1 MHCILVFFL
10 ARIIV
15 VRFLNQH
22 NIDTRMMN
30 RDNQYCYDKR
40 SLHFYGNFHLS
51 HNPPENAT
59 PSNWRD
65 EIADKIR
72 KNITSLPKYAF
83 GIKKRQNDTNSSIRY
98 ELISIISSEILKY
111 YNIR

>member
-30 RDNQYCYDKR
+30 KDNQYCYDKR
-40 SLHFYGNFHLS
+40 NLHFYGNFHLS

-83 GIKKRQNDTNSSIRY
+83 GIKKRQNQ
-98 ELISIISSEILKY
+98 LISIISSEILKY

>member
-1 MHCILVFFL
+1 VH
-10 ARIIV
+10 
-15 VRFLNQH
+15 
-22 NIDTRMMN
+22 
-30 RDNQYCYDKR
+30 CYDKR
-40 SLHFYGNFHLS
+40 NLHFYGNFHLS

-59 PSNWRD
+59 PSNWRE

-98 ELISIISSEILKY
+98 ELISIISSEIL
-111 YNIR
+111 

>member
-1 MHCILVFFL
+1 MHCILIFFL

-30 RDNQYCYDKR
+30 KDNQYCYDKR
-40 SLHFYGNFHLS
+40 NLHFYGNFHLS

-59 PSNWRD
+59 TSNWRE

-98 ELISIISSEILKY
+98 ELISIISSEIL
-111 YNIR
+111 

>member
-83 GIKKRQNDTNSSIRY
+83 GIKKRQNQ
-98 ELISIISSEILKY
+98 LISIISSEILKY